1 MLRLARGPL
10 VAGLTVVF
18 AVLMAGSALAATTN
32 VSIHNT
38 AFNAP
43 DVKVGLG
50 GTVQWTNNDPFPH
63 TSTSA
68 NANTTDANKRN
79 PDTSN
84 GPSLWGSPNIAAN
97 GGTFSFVFSWAG
109 TFNYHCEIHTFMQGS
124 VSVKPKAAF
133 ITPATGSPFI
143 RITTGTAALP
153 ANYVFHVQVSVNGG
167 AFTDFATNS
176 TALKLKM
183 TNPTPGTYQFQV
195 SVEKTSTPTGH
206 SYYAKSKTV
215 TVS

>member
-38 AFNAP
+38 AFNAQ
-43 DVKVGLG
+43 DVKVALG
-50 GTVQWTNNDPFPH
+50 DTVLWTNNDPFGH

-68 NANTTDANKRN
+68 NANANTKLKRN
-79 PDTSN
+79 PDGSN
-84 GPSLWGSPNIAAN
+84 GPSLWGSPTIAAS
-97 GGTFSFVFSWAG
+97 GGTFGFVFSWAG
-109 TFNYHCEIHTFMQGS
+109 TFNYHCEIHNFMQGS
-124 VSVKPKAAF
+124 VSVKPKAGLV
-133 ITPATGSPFI
+133 TPATGSPFI
-143 RITTGTAALP
+143 KITTGKAALP
-153 ANYVFHVQVSVNGG
+153 ADYVFHVQVSVNGG
-167 AFTDFATNS
+167 AFSDFVTNS